1 MNSIFSPVRV
11 FVTNALVGKIM
22 FVRAITGP
30 LMVSFNNI
38 LEKKKVS
45 HGLINWLES

>member
-1 MNSIFSPVRV
+1 MNSIFSQVQV

-22 FVRAITGP
+22 FVRAVTGP

-38 LEKKKVS
+38 LEKEAS
-45 HGLINWLES
+45 HGLVNWLEN

>member
-1 MNSIFSPVRV
+1 MNSIFSPVWV

-30 LMVSFNNI
+30 LMVSLNNI
-38 LEKKKVS
+38 LEKKVS
-45 HGLINWLES
+45 HGLVNWLES